1 MRRARSRSRLAA
13 TFALLAA
20 RYWLTVFPLL
30 AVELRRLRARARE
43 IRDPELRGVALEALA
58 KRSNLEGAAAFA
70 ALTPLRSRAASTR
83 ALLAF
88 QSIYNYADAL
98 AEHPSPACHDAA
110 RRAHAALTLAL
121 TTRSGWL
128 PQDKA
133 QHRGDGGYLLAQI
146 ERCRRALETLPAY
159 GRASPSALCAASRI
173 CSFQTQTSPPAA
185 GLEVWTR
192 SLALPAPAARWWEA
206 AGAAGSSLA
215 VHALIAAS
223 ATPSL
228 DSATVRALT
237 GAYGGAIG
245 ALHSLLDSLI
255 DQDEDAAGGQ
265 PSLIGFYPSPAAA
278 AHGMGN
284 LASRALAAAMTLPQS
299 RRHAVL
305 VASMASMYL
314 SAPAARTPGAAP
326 VADSVRA
333 AIGPLATPAMLVFA
347 LWRRAARA
355 GRCPKRERGGPI
367 EHEQSPGA
375 CVSAV

>member
-1 MRRARSRSRLAA
+1 MRRARSRSRLAT

-98 AEHPSPACHDAA
+98 AEHPSPACRDAA
-110 RRAHAALTLAL
+110 RSAHAALTLAL
-121 TTRSGWL
+121 TTRSGL
-128 PQDKA
+128 QDSA
-133 QHRGDGGYLLAQI
+133 QHGGDSDYLLPQI
-146 ERCRRALETLPAY
+146 ERCRRALDTLPAY
-159 GRASPSALCAASRI
+159 DHASPAALCAASRI

-185 GLEVWTR
+185 GLEAWAR
-192 SLALPAPAARWWEA
+192 SLVIPTPAASWWES

-215 VHALIAAS
+215 VHALISAA
-223 ATPSL
+223 ATPGL
-228 DSATVRALT
+228 DAETVEALT

-255 DQDEDAAGGQ
+255 DQDEDAASGQ
-265 PSLIGFYPSPAAA
+265 PSLIGLYHSSAAA

-314 SAPAARTPGAAP
+314 SA
-326 VADSVRA
+326 
-333 AIGPLATPAMLVFA
+333 
-347 LWRRAARA
+347 
-355 GRCPKRERGGPI
+355 
-367 EHEQSPGA
+367 
-375 CVSAV
+375 